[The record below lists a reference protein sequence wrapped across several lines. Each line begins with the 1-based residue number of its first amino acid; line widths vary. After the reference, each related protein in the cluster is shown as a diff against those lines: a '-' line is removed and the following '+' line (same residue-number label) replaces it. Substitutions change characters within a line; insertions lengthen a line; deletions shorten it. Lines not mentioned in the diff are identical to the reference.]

1 MHGLLSGS
9 AVASFAPPK
18 ATHDGAVVF
27 VMHRGN
33 VICSCSFPFF
43 LHQILAWQGSA
54 SRNVKLFLVMTTFL
68 EMLFQSPFPK
78 LPNPI
83 QNNLL
88 HKEIVSLRRF
98 ISLIFPT
105 AYWVLPLS
113 KTSSLHHD
121 NNTLKISNF

>member
-9 AVASFAPPK
+9 AVASFAPPR

-33 VICSCSFPFF
+33 VICSCSFPLF
-43 LHQILAWQGSA
+43 LHRILAWQGSA
-54 SRNVKLFLVMTTFL
+54 SGHVKLPFLVMTTFL

-83 QNNLL
+83 QNNPLFSL
-88 HKEIVSLRRF
+88 EISGVRLACPIRR
-98 ISLIFPT
+98 
-105 AYWVLPLS
+105 
-113 KTSSLHHD
+113 SSR
-121 NNTLKISNF
+121 